1 MAMMAVMGCI
11 KNNEFVSDD
20 GSSILDGRRVVVTV
34 LDEESTP
41 RDDSLALSD
50 TGRQRSVWADF
61 FEAMENDPE
70 KLPPEFDE
78 IISKGIKFREVD
90 FS

>member
-1 MAMMAVMGCI
+1 MTVTGCI

-20 GSSILDGRRVVVTV
+20 GSSIPDGRRVVVTV
-34 LDEESTP
+34 LDEESTA
-41 RDDSLALSD
+41 RDDSPDLSE
-50 TGRQRSVWADF
+50 TGRQRRAWADF

-78 IISKGIKFREVD
+78 IISTGIKFREVD

>member
-1 MAMMAVMGCI
+1 MLAVKGHI

-20 GSSILDGRRVVVTV
+20 GFSIPEGSRVVVTI
-34 LDEESTP
+34 LNEESP
-41 RDDSLALSD
+41 ALSE
-50 TGRQRSVWADF
+50 TERQRRIWTDF
-61 FEAMENDPE
+61 FEAMEHDPE

-78 IISKGIKFREVD
+78 IISRGIKFREID